1 MEITEDIKRVIWN
14 KGVVDDK
21 YPSERVRKDA
31 CGAFMLYEDF
41 GDRNSVFGWEID
53 HIYPAS
59 KLKLRNDISAEQIDD
74 IRNLRPLNWRNNDS
88 KGADYPFYTA
98 CWVADEENATNVA
111 AVKGKVVNAQV
122 QEELRKMYNLD
133 NESEDGSGL

>member
-1 MEITEDIKRVIWN
+1 MEITEELKRHIWN

-31 CGAFMLYEDF
+31 CGAFILYDDF

-59 KLKLRNDISAEQIDD
+59 KLRRRNDISVELIDD
-74 IRNLRPLNWRNNDS
+74 IRNLRPMNWRNNAS

-98 CWVADEENATNVA
+98 CWIADDENATNISVE
-111 AVKGKVVNAQV
+111 KGKVVNTQV
-122 QEELRKMYNLD
+122 QAELRELYNLD
-133 NESEDGSGL
+133 SVSEEGSGL

>member
-1 MEITEDIKRVIWN
+1 MELTEELKKAIWD

-31 CGAFMLYEDF
+31 CGAFMLYDDF
-41 GDRNSVFGWEID
+41 GDRNSIFGWEID

-59 KLKLRNDISAEQIDD
+59 KLKSRSDISDELIDN
-74 IRNLRPLNWRNNDS
+74 IRNLRPLNWRNNVS
-88 KGADYPFYTA
+88 KGSDYPFYMA
-98 CWVADEENATNVA
+98 CWVADDENATNVA
-111 AVKGKVVNAQV
+111 EDKGKVVNAQV

>member
-1 MEITEDIKRVIWN
+1 MEITEELKRHIWN

-31 CGAFMLYEDF
+31 CGAFILYDDF

-59 KLKLRNDISAEQIDD
+59 KLRRRNDISVELIDD
-74 IRNLRPLNWRNNDS
+74 IRNLRPMNWRNNAS

-98 CWVADEENATNVA
+98 CWIADDENATNISVE
-111 AVKGKVVNAQV
+111 KGKVVNTQV
-122 QEELRKMYNLD
+122 QAELRELYNLD
-133 NESEDGSGL
+133 SVSEDGSGL

>member
-1 MEITEDIKRVIWN
+1 MEITEELKRAIWN

-21 YPSERVRKDA
+21 YPSEQVRKDA
-31 CGAFMLYEDF
+31 CGAFILYEDF

-59 KLKLRNDISAEQIDD
+59 KLKLRADISAEQIDD
-74 IRNLRPLNWRNNDS
+74 LRNLRPLNWRNNAS

-98 CWVADEENATNVA
+98 CWMADDENATNVA
-111 AVKGKVVNAQV
+111 ADKGKVVNVQV
-122 QEELRKMYNLD
+122 QEELRELYNLD
-133 NESEDGSGL
+133 NESEDGIGL

>member
-1 MEITEDIKRVIWN
+1 MELTEELKRAIWE

-41 GDRNSVFGWEID
+41 GDRNSIFGWEID

-59 KLKLRNDISAEQIDD
+59 KLKQRNGITAEQIDD
-74 IRNLRPLNWRNNDS
+74 IRNLRPLNWRNNAS

-98 CWVADEENATNVA
+98 SWVADDEKATNVA
-111 AVKGKVVNAQV
+111 EDKGKVVNAQV
-122 QEELRKMYNLD
+122 QAELRELYNLD
-133 NESEDGSGL
+133 NVSDDGSGL